1 MVDGECV
8 CPSDM
13 IEDADGLC
21 QDVTPPPSCD
31 SGLREG
37 KCYIFKLSHGLFGP
51 GNGNEYDIVDQGR
64 KFGKFKFCKT
74 EACSG
79 KSAINPDD
87 EFRIYDVHGDGLS
100 AQSPGLW
107 MRWPPEGGIVST
119 GTWHKASRLAITRWG
134 DEKYCLSQVFDAFV
148 SQQCFPLWVVEV
160 PCDIRAPEN
169 NCLWREASG
178 GSKEACPKHVEE
190 HYANEHHVAETM
202 KPIEQLDEESSL
214 WWWLLLPFE
223 TFWLA

>member
-1 MVDGECV
+1 MKPFRLNLILLGHLPGADKAGYRCCSLEQFAKGVACSSLGKIMVDGECV

-13 IEDADGLC
+13 IEDAGGLC
-21 QDVTPPPSCD
+21 QDVTPAPSCE

-37 KCYIFKLSHGLFGP
+37 KCYIFKLSHGLFGLDTLQ
-51 GNGNEYDIVDQGR
+51 GQYDIVDQGR

-79 KSAINPDD
+79 RSAINPDD

-100 AQSPGLW
+100 
-107 MRWPPEGGIVST
+107 GIVST

-134 DEKYCLSQVFDAFV
+134 DGKYCLSQVFDAFA

-169 NCLWREASG
+169 NCLWREASDL
-178 GSKEACPKHVEE
+178 VE
-190 HYANEHHVAETM
+190 
-202 KPIEQLDEESSL
+202 K
-214 WWWLLLPFE
+214 
-223 TFWLA
+223 FWLA